1 MIKNIILLA
10 VIFVLVDAG
19 FLYLMSNNFQNMVKK
34 IQGTPLKMELLPT
47 IACYIILVSSLYYF
61 VINKNAS
68 YLDAFLL
75 GFFIYGVYETTN
87 MAIFKDWS
95 YKNEFMSLSFL
106 KLPIILQYIFYSAMI
121 VYLARITSIQLN
133 NSIILFFLDTSVIK
147 AVKF

>member
-10 VIFVLVDAG
+10 VIFVLVDVG
-19 FLYLMSNNFQNMVKK
+19 FLHLMSNNFQTMVKK

-47 IACYIILVSSLYYF
+47 ITCYIILVSSLYYF
-61 VINKNAS
+61 VINKKGS

-95 YKNEFMSLSFL
+95 YKVGLIDLTWGGFL
-106 KLPIILQYIFYSAMI
+106 FLITTYLYKNSVKYI
-121 VYLARITSIQLN
+121 
-133 NSIILFFLDTSVIK
+133 
-147 AVKF
+147 

>member
-19 FLYLMSNNFQNMVKK
+19 FLYLMSNNFQTMVKK

-61 VINKNAS
+61 VINKKGS
-68 YLDAFLL
+68 YIDAFLL

-95 YKNEFMSLSFL
+95 YKVGIIDLTWGGFL
-106 KLPIILQYIFYSAMI
+106 FLITTYLYKNSVKYI
-121 VYLARITSIQLN
+121 
-133 NSIILFFLDTSVIK
+133 
-147 AVKF
+147 

>member
-10 VIFVLVDAG
+10 VIFVLVDVG
-19 FLYLMSNNFQNMVKK
+19 FLYLMSNNFQTMVKK

-61 VINKNAS
+61 VINKKGS
-68 YLDAFLL
+68 YIDAFLL

-95 YKNEFMSLSFL
+95 YKVGIIDLTWGGFL
-106 KLPIILQYIFYSAMI
+106 FLITTYLYI
-121 VYLARITSIQLN
+121 
-133 NSIILFFLDTSVIK
+133 NS
-147 AVKF
+147 VKYI

>member
-19 FLYLMSNNFQNMVKK
+19 FLYLMRNNFQNMINK
-34 IQGTPLKMELLPT
+34 IQSSPLQLELIPT

-61 VINKNAS
+61 IVYKNGS

-95 YKNEFMSLSFL
+95 PKVGLIDLSWGGFLFLITTYLYKN
-106 KLPIILQYIFYSAMI
+106 
-121 VYLARITSIQLN
+121 
-133 NSIILFFLDTSVIK
+133 SVIHI
-147 AVKF
+147 

>member
-10 VIFVLVDAG
+10 IIFVLVDAG
-19 FLYLMSNNFQNMVKK
+19 FLYLMSNSFQTMVKK

-47 IACYIILVSSLYYF
+47 VACYIILVSSLYYF
-61 VINKNAS
+61 VINKKGS

-95 YKNEFMSLSFL
+95 YKVGLIDLTWGGFL
-106 KLPIILQYIFYSAMI
+106 FLITTYLYKNSVKYI
-121 VYLARITSIQLN
+121 
-133 NSIILFFLDTSVIK
+133 
-147 AVKF
+147 

>member
-19 FLYLMSNNFQNMVKK
+19 FLYLMSNNFQSLIQK
-34 IQGTPLKMELLPT
+34 IQGSPLKMKLIPT
-47 IACYIILVSSLYYF
+47 IACYIILVASLYYF
-61 VINKNAS
+61 VIYKKGS

-95 YKNEFMSLSFL
+95 PSVGLIDLSWGGFLFLISSYLYK
-106 KLPIILQYIFYSAMI
+106 KGVKYIF
-121 VYLARITSIQLN
+121 
-133 NSIILFFLDTSVIK
+133 
-147 AVKF
+147 

>member
-10 VIFVLVDAG
+10 IIFVLVDVG
-19 FLYLMSNNFQNMVKK
+19 FLYLMRDNFQTMINK
-34 IQGTPLKMELLPT
+34 IQDSPLKMKLVPT

-61 VINKNAS
+61 VIYKNGS

-95 YKNEFMSLSFL
+95 PKIGLIDLSWGGFLFLISTYLYKKSV
-106 KLPIILQYIFYSAMI
+106 KLI
-121 VYLARITSIQLN
+121 
-133 NSIILFFLDTSVIK
+133 
-147 AVKF
+147 